1 MISVQ
6 DALSHITN
14 SFVALPAETVGLGEC
29 FGRVL
34 AEPVVARTSS
44 PPANVSAMDG
54 YAVRADDLM
63 RRLPARL
70 LVVGEVAAGKTMK
83 GAVHPGEAARI
94 FTGAPMPLGTNAV
107 VLQEAVA
114 PPDDD
119 GYITVTEPVPP
130 SRNVRPAGIDFK
142 TGDICL
148 PAGKTVTVRDV
159 GLMAAMNVPW
169 LRVRRRPR
177 VAILA
182 TGNEV
187 VLPGEHLGPNQI
199 TSSNTLALMALV
211 VACGGVPL
219 NLGVAED
226 TAESLLAGAAAAEGA
241 DLLVTSGGASVGDYD
256 IVHKVLGNRGHTV
269 QCWKVAMRPGKPLLF
284 GKTGNVPLLG
294 LPGNPVSSMISAL
307 VFLRGALRALL
318 GQNTAPEVLP
328 PTAKLGHAL
337 PAGDFRQVYLR
348 ATLSHN
354 ATGDLVATPFMQQ
367 DSAMLTTLA
376 ASDCLIVRP
385 PNAPAAA
392 VGDRVELL
400 LLEGGSVNTNL
411 VAYAKQS
418 K

>member
-6 DALSHITN
+6 DALARIVS
-14 SFVALPAETVGLGEC
+14 SFTPLPAETVGLGEC
-29 FGRVL
+29 LGRVL
-34 AEPVVARTSS
+34 AEPVVARTTA

-54 YAVRADDLM
+54 YAVRADDFV
-63 RRLPARL
+63 RRPPVRL
-70 LVVGEVAAGKTMK
+70 YIIGEVAAGKTLK
-83 GAVHPGEAARI
+83 GAVHPGEAVRI
-94 FTGAPMPLGTNAV
+94 FTGAPMPSGTNAV
-107 VLQEAVA
+107 VAQEAVRT
-114 PPDDD
+114 DDD
-119 GYITVTEPVPP
+119 GHIIVSEPVPA

-169 LRVRRRPR
+169 VRVRRRPR

-199 TSSNTLALMALV
+199 TSSNTLSLMALV
-211 VACGGVPL
+211 TACGGVPL
-219 NLGVAED
+219 NLGVAQD
-226 TAESLLAGAAAAEGA
+226 TAESLIAGAAAAEGA

-256 IVHKVLGNRGHTV
+256 IVHKVLSNRGHAV
-269 QCWKVAMRPGKPLLF
+269 HSWKVAMRPGRPLLF

-307 VFLRGALRALL
+307 VFLRAALRALL
-318 GQNTAPEVLP
+318 GQSTAAEVLP

-337 PAGDFRQVYLR
+337 PAGDSRQLYLR
-348 ATLSHN
+348 ATLGHD
-354 ATGDLVATPFMQQ
+354 AAGDLTATPFVQQ

-385 PNAPAAA
+385 PNAAAA
-392 VGDRVELL
+392 APGDRVEIL
-400 LLEGGSVNTNL
+400 LLEGGIYNL
-411 VAYAKQS
+411 
-418 K
+418 